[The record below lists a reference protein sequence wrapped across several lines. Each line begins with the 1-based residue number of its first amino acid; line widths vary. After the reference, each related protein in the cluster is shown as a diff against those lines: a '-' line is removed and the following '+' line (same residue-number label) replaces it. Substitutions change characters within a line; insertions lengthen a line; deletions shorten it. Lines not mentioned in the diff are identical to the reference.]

1 MNKSKTRDNSVSEWD
16 AIKWRKLEIIVF
28 KLQKRIFKASE
39 NNDVITVRKLQ
50 KTLLKSWAAKCLAVR
65 KVTQENKGKNT
76 AGVDGKKSVSP
87 KRRLEMVDE
96 IKLSSISMPTRRIWI
111 PKPGKDE
118 MRPLGIPTLSERA
131 KQALVKLVLEPEWEA
146 KFEPNSYGFRPGRS
160 CHDAIE
166 AVFKNIRLKPKY
178 VLDADISKCF
188 DKINH
193 EELLVKVN
201 AFPTLRT
208 QLKAWLK
215 SGFINEGE
223 LFSTDAGTPQG
234 GVASPLMAN
243 IALHGLQSEI
253 LKGLTYKEKMHT
265 SVIVYADDFVVL
277 SDQLETI
284 HKAKEAVTKWLNKL
298 GLTLNPEKTRI
309 SHTLKSHNGNKG
321 FQFLGFDIQQ
331 YVVGKYKSG
340 KNTNGNLLG
349 FKTIIKPSKEK
360 VTLHLEKIKTIINV
374 HKALPQELMIY
385 RLNQVIKGW
394 SNYYS
399 TVVSAVTFKK
409 LDHLVFLSLKSW
421 AFRRHTNKGKRWAI
435 TKYWSSNGGN
445 NWCFAGH
452 KDDEKVSLIRHTDTP
467 IVRHVKVQGHRS
479 PFDGEWLYWSSRLG
493 KYPGVSTKLS
503 KLLKVQQGRC
513 NKCGLYFTSENI
525 IKLSHVCCPAS
536 KDKNNPQHWE
546 LVHNDYCMKY

>member
-1 MNKSKTRDNSVSEWD
+1 VNKSKTRDNSVSEWD
-16 AIKWRKLEIIVF
+16 AIKWRTLEIIVF

-96 IKLSSISMPTRRIWI
+96 IKLSNISMPTRRIWI

-118 MRPLGIPTLSERA
+118 MRPLGIPTLYERA

-201 AFPTLRT
+201 TFPTLRT

-223 LFSTDAGTPQG
+223 LFSTDTGTPQ
-234 GVASPLMAN
+234 VRCRR
-243 IALHGLQSEI
+243 
-253 LKGLTYKEKMHT
+253 
-265 SVIVYADDFVVL
+265 
-277 SDQLETI
+277 TI
-284 HKAKEAVTKWLNKL
+284 EAA
-298 GLTLNPEKTRI
+298 
-309 SHTLKSHNGNKG
+309 
-321 FQFLGFDIQQ
+321 Q
-331 YVVGKYKSG
+331 
-340 KNTNGNLLG
+340 
-349 FKTIIKPSKEK
+349 
-360 VTLHLEKIKTIINV
+360 
-374 HKALPQELMIY
+374 A
-385 RLNQVIKGW
+385 
-394 SNYYS
+394 
-399 TVVSAVTFKK
+399 A
-409 LDHLVFLSLKSW
+409 
-421 AFRRHTNKGKRWAI
+421 
-435 TKYWSSNGGN
+435 
-445 NWCFAGH
+445 
-452 KDDEKVSLIRHTDTP
+452 
-467 IVRHVKVQGHRS
+467 
-479 PFDGEWLYWSSRLG
+479 
-493 KYPGVSTKLS
+493 
-503 KLLKVQQGRC
+503 
-513 NKCGLYFTSENI
+513 
-525 IKLSHVCCPAS
+525 
-536 KDKNNPQHWE
+536 
-546 LVHNDYCMKY
+546 